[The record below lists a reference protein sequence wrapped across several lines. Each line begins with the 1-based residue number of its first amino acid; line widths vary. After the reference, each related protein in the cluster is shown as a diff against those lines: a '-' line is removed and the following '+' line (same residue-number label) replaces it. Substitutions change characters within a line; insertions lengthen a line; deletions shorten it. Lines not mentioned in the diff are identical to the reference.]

1 MNIGETLRRAMTEN
15 KYLKVHVLEGYYD
28 AACDYFTALY
38 AFSHIDMNG
47 ELKDRI
53 NFEYYES
60 GHMMYA
66 HKPSLI
72 KMKKDLENFIKRTCN
87 KK

>member
-1 MNIGETLRRAMTEN
+1 MLRKAMSEN
-15 KYLKVHVLEGYYD
+15 RNLKVLVLEGYYD
-28 AACDYFTALY
+28 AACDYFTAMY

-53 NFEYYES
+53 KFAFYES

-72 KMKKDLENFIKRTCN
+72 KMKKDIAEFINEARGR
-87 KK
+87 